1 MSSTARRVAVTGG
14 ASGIGRAVAELLAS
28 RGTTVALLDVD
39 PARLLATQAELRE
52 RHADAGITIIPL
64 DVSDE
69 SAVRSAFTDLKAS
82 GGIDGL
88 VNAAGIV
95 IPGGT
100 ATTERVAW
108 DRTLA
113 VNLTGPWLCTKH
125 AVPALRQRGGGSVV
139 NIGSTASLVGFP
151 DLAAYVASKGG
162 LAQLTKAMALDLAPS
177 GIRVNCVCPG
187 HINTPLGDRFID
199 AQPDPDS
206 FRRQFAAQHPVGR
219 LGEPMDVAGLTA
231 FLLSPESGFI
241 TGALFPV
248 DGGYT
253 AR

>member
-1 MSSTARRVAVTGG
+1 MSSPSWRVAVTGA
-14 ASGIGRAVAELLAS
+14 ASGIGRAIAELLAS
-28 RGTTVALLDVD
+28 RGTSVALLDVD
-39 PARLLATQAELRE
+39 AERLLGKQAQLRE
-52 RHADAGITIIPL
+52 RHPDVDVAAIPL

-69 SAVRSAFTDLKAS
+69 SAVIAAFTGLEAS
-82 GGIDGL
+82 GGLDGL

-125 AVPALRQRGGGSVV
+125 AVPALRRRGGGSVV

-162 LAQLTKAMALDLAPS
+162 LAQLTRAMALDLAPS

-199 AQPDPDS
+199 AQPDSDA
-206 FRRQFAAQHPVGR
+206 FRRDFAAQHPVGR
-219 LGEPMDVAGLTA
+219 LGEPMDVAVVTA
-231 FLLSPESGFI
+231 FLLLPESGFI

-253 AR
+253 AK

>member
-1 MSSTARRVAVTGG
+1 MSSPARVAVTGA
-14 ASGIGRAVAELLAS
+14 ASGIGLATAELLAS
-28 RGTTVALLDVD
+28 RGAAIALLDVD
-39 PARLLATQAELRE
+39 AARLLAVQARLRE
-52 RHADAGITIIPL
+52 QHPDVEVIGTPL
-64 DVSDE
+64 DVTDE
-69 SAVRSAFTDLKAS
+69 SAVATAFSGLDAS
-82 GGIDGL
+82 GGLDGL

-100 ATTERVAW
+100 LTIERDAW

-113 VNLTGPWLCTKH
+113 VNLTGPWLCTKY
-125 AVPALRQRGGGSVV
+125 AVPALQRRGGGSVV

-177 GIRVNCVCPG
+177 HIRVNCVCPG
-187 HINTPLGDRFID
+187 HINTPLGDSFID
-199 AQPDPDS
+199 AQPDPDA
-206 FRRQFAAQHPVGR
+206 FRRDFAAQHPVGR
-219 LGEPMDVAGLTA
+219 LGEPMDVAGITA

-241 TGALFPV
+241 TGALIPV